1 MDRQVGCYRA
11 ERLDGSRQPVRK
23 RCCVFESLGEQRP
36 SHTVMGQEVVGCA
49 NRTSVGPST
58 PSPSSTA
65 TGPPTCCGRPT
76 RSARPATDAIGQTS
90 HLFAQRLRP
99 DGLAL
104 AGDPVALLR
113 RDTGWE
119 WPLIENPALFAA
131 DGAYLLMYFGG

>member
-1 MDRQVGCYRA
+1 MCQPHLGGSIDPQPFVDS
-11 ERLDGSRQPVRK
+11 DG
-23 RCCVFESLGEQRP
+23 
-36 SHTVMGQEVVGCA
+36 
-49 NRTSVGPST
+49 
-58 PSPSSTA
+58 TA
-65 TGPPTCCGRPT
+65 YLLWK
-76 RSARPATDAIGQTS
+76 ADAIGQTS